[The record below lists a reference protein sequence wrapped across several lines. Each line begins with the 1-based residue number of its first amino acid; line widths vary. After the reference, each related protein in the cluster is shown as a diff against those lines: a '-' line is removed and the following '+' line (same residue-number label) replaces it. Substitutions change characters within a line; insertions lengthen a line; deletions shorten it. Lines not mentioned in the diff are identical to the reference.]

1 MSHLDFVLPSEDLSK
16 IGLLLDA
23 KVAESLVSFMKI
35 LDKWNKVYSITS
47 VKPRSLWVST
57 HLYDSLSI
65 AKFVLGDKILDM
77 GSGGGFPGVPL
88 GIFFPEKNV
97 TLLDSNSK
105 KTSFLQQVVSELSLK
120 NIRVVTARAE
130 QYVPEVKFDTV
141 VSRAFS
147 DLPTYYA
154 FARPLCDAGGVILAM
169 KGKTPEEEI
178 TELPATAK
186 PVVTQINVPG
196 LEASR
201 CIVSMSADRN
211 Q

>member
-1 MSHLDFVLPSEDLSK
+1 MR
-16 IGLLLDA
+16 LL
-23 KVAESLVSFMKI
+23 E
-35 LDKWNKVYSITS
+35 KWNKVYSITS
-47 VKPRSLWVST
+47 VKPRRLWVSA
-57 HLYDSLSI
+57 HLYDSLAI
-65 AKFVLGDKILDM
+65 AKFLLGDKILDM

-88 GIFFPEKNV
+88 GIFCPKKNV

-105 KTSFLQQVVSELSLK
+105 KTSFLQQVVGELSLK

-130 QYVPEVKFDTV
+130 HYVPEVKFDTV

-154 FARPLCDAGGVILAM
+154 LARPLCDAGGVILAM
-169 KGKTPEEEI
+169 KGKTPEGEI
-178 TELPATAK
+178 TGLPVTAK